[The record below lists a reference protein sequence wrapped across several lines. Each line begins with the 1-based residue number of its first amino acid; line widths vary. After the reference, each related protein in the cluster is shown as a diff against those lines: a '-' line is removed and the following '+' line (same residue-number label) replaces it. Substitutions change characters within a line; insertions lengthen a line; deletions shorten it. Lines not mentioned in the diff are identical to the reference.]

1 MTEGVNNFDS
11 GTGADGEPIQTS
23 GGTGNG
29 LRKPKKA
36 IVRSARDLATVA
48 AMTAVLF
55 AAQFA
60 LSGVQGVEIV
70 TVLFLSFCVAF
81 GVRRGMAVAT
91 VFSLLRNFIYGFYL
105 NVAILYLVYFNLFAI
120 VFGLTGRWIKPLP
133 VYAKIIVLAVSAT
146 VMTCCFTLLDDWITP
161 LILGYTAKSARVYF
175 YASLPVMGV
184 QAVCTAVSVALLW
197 YPLSKAFSTVKR

>member
-1 MTEGVNNFDS
+1 MAEEIKHFDS
-11 GTGADGEPIQTS
+11 GTDASGEPIQTS

-146 VMTCCFTLLDDWITP
+146 VMTCCFTLLDDLLTP
-161 LILGYTAKSARVYF
+161 LVLGYTAKSARVYF
-175 YASLPVMGV
+175 YASLPVMGI
-184 QAVCTAVSVALLW
+184 QAVCAAVSVAVLW
-197 YPLSKAFSTVKR
+197 YPLSRALAAVKR